1 MCSSAE
7 IPAWIRGAGSAADP
21 HGGPVLLREKYE
33 QNPQMYPDVTVVKA
47 GTRIQME
54 SLHLLN
60 QIWGKMLLVYAVIL
74 DGEFAGRRVEVNELC
89 NMNFGKEYR
98 ELIAVNGEYL
108 TLQP

>member
-1 MCSSAE
+1 
-7 IPAWIRGAGSAADP
+7 
-21 HGGPVLLREKYE
+21 
-33 QNPQMYPDVTVVKA
+33 
-47 GTRIQME
+47 
-54 SLHLLN
+54 
-60 QIWGKMLLVYAVIL
+60 MLLVYAVIL